1 MEALIACA
9 PLVPIIARFG
19 DWVFRRDGKWEELDG

>member
-19 DWVFRRDGKWEELDG
+19 DWVFRLDGGWEEM